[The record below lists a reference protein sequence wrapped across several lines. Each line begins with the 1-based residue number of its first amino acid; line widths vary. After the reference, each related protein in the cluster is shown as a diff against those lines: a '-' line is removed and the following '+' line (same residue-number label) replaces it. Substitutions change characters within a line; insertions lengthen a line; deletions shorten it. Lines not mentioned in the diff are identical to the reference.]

1 MSNRNSKFDWR
12 GLWLAI
18 PAIAFLMLYMTAQEF
33 TIVDHVIAFV
43 FVALLAI
50 GTLSMQHRQQ
60 RERLERSK
68 LSTQEQESPRTTKSK

>member
-1 MSNRNSKFDWR
+1 MYNRNSKFDWR

-18 PAIAFLMLYMTAQEF
+18 PAIAFLMLYMTAQQF
-33 TIVDHVIAFV
+33 TIVDHIIAFV

-60 RERLERSK
+60 RERLERSM
-68 LSTQEQESPRTTKSK
+68 LRAQEQESSRTTQSE

>member
-1 MSNRNSKFDWR
+1 MSNRNPKIDWR

-18 PAIAFLMLYMTAQEF
+18 PAIAFLFLYMTAQHF
-33 TIVDHVIAFV
+33 TFVDHIIAFV

-60 RERLERSK
+60 RERLERAVVR
-68 LSTQEQESPRTTKSK
+68 TQEQDSSRTNKSR

>member
-1 MSNRNSKFDWR
+1 MSNRNSKFDWS

-18 PAIAFLMLYMTAQEF
+18 PAIAFLLLYMTAQQF
-33 TIVDHVIAFV
+33 TIVDHMIAFI

-60 RERLERSK
+60 RERLERSM
-68 LSTQEQESPRTTKSK
+68 LPPHEQESTPTTKAK